1 MPSMIE
7 YLNSYGCRYQIP
19 KKSMAFL
26 RTRPKK
32 HVLSEVKELT
42 ERIKKRHGKTASITQ
57 HDVSLEL
64 GVKMELIR
72 QVFSELILDGTLHQ
86 VDKDKFDIKG

>member
-1 MPSMIE
+1 MSSMIE

-42 ERIKKRHGKTASITQ
+42 ERIKKRRGHTASITQ
-57 HDVSLEL
+57 HDTSLEL
-64 GVKMELIR
+64 GVKMGLIR
-72 QVFSELILDGTLHQ
+72 QVFTELIEEGILQQ